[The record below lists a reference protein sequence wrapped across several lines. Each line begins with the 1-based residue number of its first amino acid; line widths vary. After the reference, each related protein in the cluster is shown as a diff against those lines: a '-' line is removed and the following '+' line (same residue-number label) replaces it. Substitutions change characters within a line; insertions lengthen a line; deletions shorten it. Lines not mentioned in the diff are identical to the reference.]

1 MTMVYHSTF
10 NSKMT
15 FINEL
20 RDRFPNFLSLILIIS
35 EVYCEYKSKIGLFNS
50 ILRQLDSL
58 VYLIITTAIEIMP
71 NGSVQYIDSIASNG
85 IVNLDHF
92 IVSPFVQ
99 SIPEVIRS
107 NSFGQFVIELFNR
120 LIASRKKFSNEK
132 KKYDMTYSDK
142 KSNESQLSDDKS
154 RKSSAEQRVET
165 QSVSQS
171 SDSNERTFES
181 DEEIAKTVSQII
193 EDELIG
199 TLVRDN
205 QIIEIN

>member
-1 MTMVYHSTF
+1 
-10 NSKMT
+10 
-15 FINEL
+15 
-20 RDRFPNFLSLILIIS
+20 
-35 EVYCEYKSKIGLFNS
+35 
-50 ILRQLDSL
+50 
-58 VYLIITTAIEIMP
+58 
-71 NGSVQYIDSIASNG
+71 
-85 IVNLDHF
+85 
-92 IVSPFVQ
+92 
-99 SIPEVIRS
+99 
-107 NSFGQFVIELFNR
+107 
-120 LIASRKKFSNEK
+120 
-132 KKYDMTYSDK
+132 MTYSDK

-205 QIIEIN
+205 QIIEINS

>member
-1 MTMVYHSTF
+1 
-10 NSKMT
+10 
-15 FINEL
+15 
-20 RDRFPNFLSLILIIS
+20 
-35 EVYCEYKSKIGLFNS
+35 
-50 ILRQLDSL
+50 
-58 VYLIITTAIEIMP
+58 MP

-132 KKYDMTYSDK
+132 PTIEKKKYDMTYSDK

-165 QSVSQS
+165 KSVSQS

-205 QIIEIN
+205 QIIEINS